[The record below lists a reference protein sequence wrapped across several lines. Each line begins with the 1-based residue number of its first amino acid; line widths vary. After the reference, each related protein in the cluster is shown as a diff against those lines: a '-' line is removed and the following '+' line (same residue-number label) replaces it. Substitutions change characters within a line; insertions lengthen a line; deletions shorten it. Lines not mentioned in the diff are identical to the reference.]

1 MKKKL
6 LSLLLSLVMVVSL
19 LPASVFAANAPRITK
34 FTKL

>member
-19 LPASVFAANAPRITK
+19 LPASVFAANAP
-34 FTKL
+34 